1 MQKPLPVPVHMLGI
15 SQIIAYGLM
24 FYVFAQIKV
33 PLADML
39 GVTPADILI
48 GLTISLLIQA
58 GIAPIVGAWVD
69 HYGAL
74 RVMAVG
80 LITGALGMVIM
91 AFSPVYWVFLL
102 AMVPLGVGFS
112 MSCYEVAFSAAVQMN
127 EPAARRNISLITFY
141 GGVASTLT
149 WISVAPL
156 LARFDLFYSL
166 IFMAI
171 LLVVM
176 ALWLGRMGVKMAMPG
191 RIAADAPPIPFRW
204 TELTHNEKVAMV
216 TLASAS
222 CLEYMSF
229 AGITLML
236 IHWYVERFAD
246 LGVAVILASIYGPFQ
261 VVGRVLEMRFGAR
274 HDARITAMLA
284 FAMVPMA
291 LVLIQFPSLPMVV
304 LGMAMFGMGHGV
316 LTVSFGFITNMY
328 FRAAVYGRAK
338 GWITTPRAIGMAI
351 GPSVAGFI
359 YATGGSGLFFVA
371 MIVLALLAWGV
382 FFMIL
387 TIRPR
392 EGYETP

>member
-351 GPSVAGFI
+351 GPSLAGFI

-387 TIRPR
+387 TVRPR

>member
-1 MQKPLPVPVHMLGI
+1 MQKPLPVPVHTLGI

-39 GVTPADILI
+39 GVAPADILI

-149 WISVAPL
+149 WLSVAPL
-156 LARFDLFYSL
+156 LARFGLFYSL

-176 ALWLGRMGVKMAMPG
+176 ALWLGRMGLKMAMPG

-246 LGVAVILASIYGPFQ
+246 LGLAVILASIYGPFQ

>member
-351 GPSVAGFI
+351 GPSLAGFI

>member
-156 LARFDLFYSL
+156 LARFELFYSL

-176 ALWLGRMGVKMAMPG
+176 ALWLGRMGVKMAIPG

-291 LVLIQFPSLPMVV
+291 LMLIQFPSLPMVV

-351 GPSVAGFI
+351 GPSLAGFI

>member
-1 MQKPLPVPVHMLGI
+1 MLKPLPVPVHTLGI
-15 SQIIAYGLM
+15 SQIIAYGFM
-24 FYVFAQIKV
+24 FYVFAQIKL
-33 PLADML
+33 PLAEML

-58 GIAPIVGAWVD
+58 GIAPLVGSWVD
-69 HYGAL
+69 YYGAL

-80 LITGALGMVIM
+80 FIIGASGIVMM
-91 AFSPVYWVFLL
+91 AFSPAYWVFLL

-112 MSCYEVAFSAAVQMN
+112 MSCYEVAFGAAVQMN
-127 EPAARRNISLITFY
+127 EASARRNISLITFY

-149 WISVAPL
+149 WLSVAPL
-156 LARFDLFYSL
+156 LTRFGLFHTL
-166 IFMAI
+166 IVMAL

-176 ALWLGRMGVKMAMPG
+176 AAWLGRMGAGIAMPG
-191 RIAADAPPIPFRW
+191 RATPDAPAVPFRW
-204 TELTHNEKVAMV
+204 SDFTRNEKWAML
-216 TLASAS
+216 TLATAS

-236 IHWYVERFAD
+236 IHWYFERFHD
-246 LGVAVILASIYGPFQ
+246 LGLAVILASIYGPFQ

-274 HDARITAMLA
+274 HDARVTAMLA
-284 FAMVPMA
+284 FAMVPAA
-291 LVLIQFPSLPMVV
+291 LVLIQFSSLPLVV

-338 GWITTPRAIGMAI
+338 GWISTPRALGMAI

-359 YATGGSGLFFVA
+359 YAKGGSGLFFIA
-371 MIVLALLAWGV
+371 MIILALLAWGV
-382 FFMIL
+382 FFVIM

-392 EGYETP
+392 EGYEIP

>member
-1 MQKPLPVPVHMLGI
+1 MQKPLPVPIHTLGI
-15 SQIIAYGLM
+15 SQIIAYGFM

-33 PLADML
+33 PLAEML

-48 GLTISLLIQA
+48 GLTIALLIQA

-69 HYGAL
+69 YYGAL

-80 LITGALGMVIM
+80 LITGAVSIVIM
-91 AFSPVYWVFLL
+91 AFSSVYWGFLL
-102 AMVPLGVGFS
+102 AMMLLGLGFS

-127 EPAARRNISLITFY
+127 EPSARRNISLITFY

-149 WISVAPL
+149 WLSVAPL
-156 LARFDLFYSL
+156 LSRFGLFHSL
-166 IFMAI
+166 ILMAL

-176 ALWLGRMGVKMAMPG
+176 AVWIGRMGLGMAMPG
-191 RIAADAPPIPFRW
+191 RMAPDTPAIPFRW
-204 TELTHNEKVAMV
+204 TELTRNEKVALM

-236 IHWYVERFAD
+236 IHWYFERFAD
-246 LGVAVILASIYGPFQ
+246 LGLAVILASVYGPFQ

-284 FAMVPMA
+284 FAMVPAA
-291 LVLIQFPSLPMVV
+291 LVLIQFSSLPLVV

-338 GWITTPRAIGMAI
+338 GWITTPRALGMAI
-351 GPSVAGFI
+351 GPSVAGYI
-359 YATGGSGLFFVA
+359 YATGGSALFFMA
-371 MIVLALLAWGV
+371 MILLALLAWGV

-392 EGYETP
+392 EGYEMP

>member
-39 GVTPADILI
+39 GVAPADILI

-156 LARFDLFYSL
+156 LVRFDLFYSL

-246 LGVAVILASIYGPFQ
+246 LGLAVILASIYGPFQ

-291 LVLIQFPSLPMVV
+291 LMLIQFPSLPMVV

>member
-39 GVTPADILI
+39 GVAPADILI

-149 WISVAPL
+149 WLSVAPL

-216 TLASAS
+216 TLSSAS

-246 LGVAVILASIYGPFQ
+246 LGLAVILASIYGPFQ

>member
-1 MQKPLPVPVHMLGI
+1 MQKPLPVPIHTLGI
-15 SQIIAYGLM
+15 SQIIAYGFM

-33 PLADML
+33 PLAEML

-48 GLTISLLIQA
+48 GLTIALLIQA

-69 HYGAL
+69 YYGAL

-80 LITGALGMVIM
+80 LITGAVSIVIM
-91 AFSPVYWVFLL
+91 AFSSVYWGFLL
-102 AMVPLGVGFS
+102 AMMLLGVGFS

-127 EPAARRNISLITFY
+127 EPSARRNISLITFY

-149 WISVAPL
+149 WLSVAPL
-156 LARFDLFYSL
+156 LSRFGLFHSL
-166 IFMAI
+166 ILMAL

-176 ALWLGRMGVKMAMPG
+176 AVWIGRMGLGMAMPG
-191 RIAADAPPIPFRW
+191 RMAPDTPAIPFRW
-204 TELTHNEKVAMV
+204 TELTRNEKVALM

-236 IHWYVERFAD
+236 IHWYFERFAD
-246 LGVAVILASIYGPFQ
+246 LGLAVILASVYGPFQ

-284 FAMVPMA
+284 FAMVPAA
-291 LVLIQFPSLPMVV
+291 LVLIQFSSLPLVV

-351 GPSVAGFI
+351 GPS
-359 YATGGSGLFFVA
+359 
-371 MIVLALLAWGV
+371 
-382 FFMIL
+382 
-387 TIRPR
+387 
-392 EGYETP
+392 